1 MRSTADRDQLGLW
14 RQLNQLY
21 GQRKSVAGGTGK
33 STGTDGQVAG
43 FEVHAAQEGR
53 SVESAQPAA
62 EPLGFAA
69 EVDSVNPVCAECDK
83 FCKQPEGKFVETFC
97 PLPGKDRVRRYYNQ
111 PEVSSRKIPD
121 LEKINPT
128 CSRCRRNCKQS
139 TEKLNLILCPGLEPI
154 DSPPAESG

>member
-1 MRSTADRDQLGLW
+1 LW
-14 RQLNQLY
+14 GKLSRLD
-21 GQRKSVAGGTGK
+21 GQRESVAGGTGK
-33 STGTDGQVAG
+33 STGTDGQVTG
-43 FEVHAAQEGR
+43 FGVHT
-53 SVESAQPAA
+53 
-62 EPLGFAA
+62 A
-69 EVDSVNPVCAECDK
+69 EVGSVNQVCAECDK